1 MLSALLNRVIT
12 IQISTSPK
20 NEVGTAT
27 PVWSDY
33 IDTYSGIYN
42 PSGDTRFTQDG
53 QIIAYSTVFT
63 IRYNNDTKLINNKY
77 RIKYNGNIYKIVQ
90 VEQVGR
96 KDTIKLTAITFN
108 DDGSIEI

>member
-12 IQISTSPK
+12 IEKGITTVNS
-20 NEVGTAT
+20 VGTPAFI
-27 PVWSDY
+27 WSAY